1 MLKLVGHRNDV
12 RAVAFAPDGRLISGG
27 GDKTVRVW
35 NPTSGECLA
44 TVKAVSV
51 VYAVAVA
58 PDGQTLAWAGRPAA
72 NATANF
78 VQLADTAGK
87 PTERYSMQTFAN
99 VWRWNQEL
107 QMADPDRVATART
120 VWTLAFSADGSY
132 LAAAV
137 RRPGG
142 GNVPDGAG
150 GFVWR
155 LGSKD
160 ATALPGDDIY
170 SLAFAPSGSRLAVTR
185 ERSVAFFDYAS
196 APTAPRSLPTLF
208 DTGATISEEVT
219 YPFSASWS
227 PAVAFIPGQ
236 ELAAVASNSFI
247 EFVNPQRKAKP
258 IRVKS
263 ASRTVVAL
271 AASPDG
277 TTVLAGGRPGAVE
290 VYDIARRAKRAEYDF
305 GIGGVHALAFAPDGL
320 TFAAAGD
327 DGLVVCDIAS

>member
-35 NPTSGECLA
+35 NPASGECLA

-51 VYAVAVA
+51 VYAVAVS

-78 VQLADTAGK
+78 VQLADATGK
-87 PTERYSMQTFAN
+87 PTERYAMQTFAN
-99 VWRWNQEL
+99 VWRWDQ
-107 QMADPDRVATART
+107 ATGTAHVDRVATART
-120 VWTLAFSADGSY
+120 VWALAFSADGTY

-160 ATALPGDDIY
+160 GVALPGEDIY

-196 APTAPRSLPTLF
+196 APSVPRSQPTLF
-208 DTGATISEEVT
+208 DTGATISDEVT

-227 PAVAFIPGQ
+227 PAIAFVPGA

-247 EFVNPQRKAKP
+247 EFVNPLRREKP
-258 IRVKS
+258 TRVKS
-263 ASRTVVAL
+263 RSRTVVAL
-271 AASPDG
+271 ATSPDG

-290 VYDIARRAKRAEYDF
+290 VYGVAQRTKRAEYDF

-327 DGLVVCDIAS
+327 DGLVVCDTAS